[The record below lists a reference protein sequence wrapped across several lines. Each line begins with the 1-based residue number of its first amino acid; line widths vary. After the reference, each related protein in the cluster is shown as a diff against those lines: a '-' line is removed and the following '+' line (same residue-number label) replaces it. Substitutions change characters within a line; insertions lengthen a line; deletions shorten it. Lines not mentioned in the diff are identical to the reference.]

1 MLRFPG
7 GSLEPAADAPAV
19 PAPVLLDCEGV
30 GDLPG

>member
-7 GSLEPAADAPAV
+7 GSLEPAADAPAT
-19 PAPVLLDCEGV
+19 APVLLDCEGV

>member
-7 GSLEPAADAPAV
+7 GSLEPADAPA